1 MVSMSYTTTVMFESC
16 FCAAHMQWHNRSVG
30 SNFSLVRR
38 RALLSDE
45 IVAAQWRAQRAD
57 QEMEQAREARHMGVS
72 GGPPPGKF

>member
-1 MVSMSYTTTVMFESC
+1 MYTTGRGEF
-16 FCAAHMQWHNRSVG
+16 HPRPVG

-45 IVAAQWRAQRAD
+45 IVAAQWRAQRAE
-57 QEMEQAREARHMGVS
+57 QEAEQACEVCHIGGS